1 MARQKAPKTAALA
14 AAPTYYDNWT
24 QQYIQDLLSQIRKLS
39 AENAELRRVVERN
52 QRIATKQLD
61 RLLKGTYAAK

>member
-1 MARQKAPKTAALA
+1 MARQKAAKAT
-14 AAPTYYDNWT
+14 PTFYDNWT

-61 RLLKGTYAAK
+61 RLLKGAYAAK